1 MLGRSILAALA
12 SAVRSAPGVARR
24 ARRFGASSHVA
35 AGAAHCD
42 RGDDRA
48 RIPRDRVT
56 PEIKLLSAGSAAALA
71 SIDVYYVAKRR
82 ISPTAASDKKPCD

>member
-1 MLGRSILAALA
+1 MLQPAQPTVTGATIGLA
-12 SAVRSAPGVARR
+12 V
-24 ARRFGASSHVA
+24 
-35 AGAAHCD
+35 
-42 RGDDRA
+42 
-48 RIPRDRVT
+48 PRDRVT